1 MIIRSYTLLQAVA
14 YGAGSGIGWLLA
26 IAMVGAIREKIDKSG
41 KLPRGLEGAGI
52 TLLITGIL
60 SLAFTA
66 FSGMIQ
72 IQ

>member
-1 MIIRSYTLLQAVA
+1 M
-14 YGAGSGIGWLLA
+14 A
-26 IAMVGAIREKIDKSG
+26 ITVVGAIRERIEKTTS
-41 KLPRGLEGAGI
+41 LPRGLEGPAI

-60 SLAFTA
+60 SLAFVA